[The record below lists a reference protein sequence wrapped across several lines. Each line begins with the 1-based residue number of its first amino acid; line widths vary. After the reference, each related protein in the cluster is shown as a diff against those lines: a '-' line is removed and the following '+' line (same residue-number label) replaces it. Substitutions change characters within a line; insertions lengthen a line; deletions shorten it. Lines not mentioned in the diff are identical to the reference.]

1 MSPGVIFIS
10 ATWWEGI
17 FLQPAWSAGCSQRE
31 RERQKERKGRK
42 KGGKGRE
49 GRDQETGQLG
59 FTATSFSLTAQNR
72 DVPHNCVTVLE
83 PCSSNSAYLK
93 CDILSREGGTAA

>member
-1 MSPGVIFIS
+1 MSPRVIFIS

-17 FLQPAWSAGCSQRE
+17 FLQPVWSAACSQRE
-31 RERQKERKGRK
+31 RERQKESKGRK
-42 KGGKGRE
+42 KRGKGKE

-59 FTATSFSLTAQNR
+59 FTATSFSLTAQSR
-72 DVPHNCVTVLE
+72 DVPRNCVTVLE

>member
-1 MSPGVIFIS
+1 MSPRVIFIS

-17 FLQPAWSAGCSQRE
+17 FLQPVWSAACSQRE

-42 KGGKGRE
+42 KRGKGKE

-72 DVPHNCVTVLE
+72 DVPRNCVTVLE